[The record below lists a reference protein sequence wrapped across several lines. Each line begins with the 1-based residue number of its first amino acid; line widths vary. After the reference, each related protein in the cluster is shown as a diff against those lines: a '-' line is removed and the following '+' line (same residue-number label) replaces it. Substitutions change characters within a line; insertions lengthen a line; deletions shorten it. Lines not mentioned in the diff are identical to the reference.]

1 MARGDRSEEVWLW
14 YQSVY
19 EAVQEIPRGKV
30 TSYGHIA
37 RLVGKPECPRQ
48 VGVCLKHLPSPS
60 SDPSKN
66 SPTFHSGNVPWQRVI
81 NARGAIS
88 PRGPSGAGRQATALR
103 REGVQ
108 VGQGAMGEYTIDL
121 SEYGWFPDVL
131 PSEAGQVESS
141 DGGDEED
148 EDEAAYH
155 T

>member
-1 MARGDRSEEVWLW
+1 MSAFVFVVVLF
-14 YQSVY
+14 
-19 EAVQEIPRGKV
+19 
-30 TSYGHIA
+30 T
-37 RLVGKPECPRQ
+37 
-48 VGVCLKHLPSPS
+48 KH
-60 SDPSKN
+60 
-66 SPTFHSGNVPWQRVI
+66 
-81 NARGAIS
+81 
-88 PRGPSGAGRQATALR
+88 RGPSGAGRQATALR